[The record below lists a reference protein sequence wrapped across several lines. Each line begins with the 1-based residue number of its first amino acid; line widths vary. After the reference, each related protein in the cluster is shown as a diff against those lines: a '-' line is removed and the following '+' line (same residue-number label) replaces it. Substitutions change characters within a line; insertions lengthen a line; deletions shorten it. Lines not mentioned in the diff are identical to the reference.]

1 MRKSWLGIDLKRA
14 ICRFEI
20 TPTKWV
26 HLQKSKDEGG
36 ILGWGAKDKQQD
48 VIIQVT
54 GSTIESSMREESN
67 LNIC

>member
-1 MRKSWLGIDLKRA
+1 M
-14 ICRFEI
+14 
-20 TPTKWV
+20 
-26 HLQKSKDEGG
+26 SKDEGG
-36 ILGWGAKDKQQD
+36 IMSWGAKDKQKD